1 MIDMVKIEGMP
12 EEQFY
17 IVGKIVNT
25 QALRGEVRVMA
36 TTDFPEERFKIGA
49 SLSIFNGDKL
59 VEEVKVDG
67 HRLHKNFNL
76 LHFKGKDNI
85 NDVEKFKGMDLKVA
99 GSEREMDNLEENEY
113 YYDDIIGLEVYT
125 NDERYLGKIRE
136 IISLPSTNDVWSIQ
150 QPNKG
155 KDILIP
161 YIEDVVLDILLDE
174 GKVIIDPM
182 PGLIDDVEADEDVTE
197 KGDA

>member
-1 MIDMVKIEGMP
+1 MVKIEGMA
-12 EEQFY
+12 EEQY
-17 IVGKIVNT
+17 YLVGKIVNT

-49 SLSIFNGDKL
+49 TLAIFNGNKL
-59 VEEVKVDG
+59 VETVEVDG

-85 NDVEKFKGMDLKVA
+85 NDVEKFKGFDLKVA
-99 GSEREMDNLEENEY
+99 GTEREADELDENEF

-125 NDERYLGKIRE
+125 TDEIYLGKVRE
-136 IISLPSTNDVWSIQ
+136 ITSLPSNDVWAIQ
-150 QPNKG
+150 RPNKG

-161 YIEDVVLDILLDE
+161 YIEDIVLEIDLDGNRVVIE
-174 GKVIIDPM
+174 PM
-182 PGLIDDVEADEDVTE
+182 DGLIEDVDAE
-197 KGDA
+197 KGDV

>member
-1 MIDMVKIEGMP
+1 MVKIEGMA
-12 EEQFY
+12 EEQY
-17 IVGKIVNT
+17 YLVGKIVNT

-49 SLSIFNGDKL
+49 TLAIFNGDKL
-59 VEEVKVDG
+59 VETVEVDG

-85 NDVEKFKGMDLKVA
+85 NAVEKFKGFDLKVA
-99 GSEREMDNLEENEY
+99 GTEREADELDENEF

-125 NDERYLGKIRE
+125 TDETYLGKVRE
-136 IISLPSTNDVWSIQ
+136 ITSLPSNDVWAIQ
-150 QPNKG
+150 RPNKG

-161 YIEDVVLDILLDE
+161 YIEDIVLEIDLDDNRVV
-174 GKVIIDPM
+174 IDPM
-182 PGLIDDVEADEDVTE
+182 DGLIDDVDAK

>member
-1 MIDMVKIEGMP
+1 MVKIEGMA
-12 EEQFY
+12 EEQY
-17 IVGKIVNT
+17 YLVGKIVNT

-49 SLSIFNGDKL
+49 TLAIFNGDKL
-59 VEEVKVDG
+59 VETVEVDS

-85 NDVEKFKGMDLKVA
+85 NDVEKFKGFDLKVA
-99 GSEREMDNLEENEY
+99 GTEREADELDENEF

-125 NDERYLGKIRE
+125 TDETYLGKVRE
-136 IISLPSTNDVWSIQ
+136 ITSLPSNDVWAIQ
-150 QPNKG
+150 RPNKG

-161 YIEDVVLDILLDE
+161 YIEDIVLEIDLDDNRVV
-174 GKVIIDPM
+174 IDPM
-182 PGLIDDVEADEDVTE
+182 DGLIDDVDAD

>member
-1 MIDMVKIEGMP
+1 MVKIEGMA
-12 EEQFY
+12 EESY
-17 IVGKIVNT
+17 YLVGKIVNT

-36 TTDFPEERFKIGA
+36 TTDFPEERFKIGSNLA
-49 SLSIFNGDKL
+49 IFNGDKL
-59 VEEVKVDG
+59 VEMVEVDG

-85 NDVEKFKGMDLKVA
+85 NDVEKFKGFDLKVA
-99 GSEREMDNLEENEY
+99 GAEREADQLDENEF

-125 NDERYLGKIRE
+125 TGDDYLGKVRE
-136 IISLPSTNDVWSIQ
+136 ITSLPSNDVWAIRR
-150 QPNKG
+150 PNKG

-161 YIEDVVLDILLDE
+161 YIADIVVDIDLDTNRV
-174 GKVIIDPM
+174 VIEPM
-182 PGLIDDVEADEDVTE
+182 DGLIDDADAE

>member
-1 MIDMVKIEGMP
+1 MVKIEGMA
-12 EEQFY
+12 EEQY
-17 IVGKIVNT
+17 YLVGKIVNT

-49 SLSIFNGDKL
+49 TLAIFNGDKL
-59 VEEVKVDG
+59 VEMVEVDG

-85 NDVEKFKGMDLKVA
+85 NDVEKFKGFDLKVA
-99 GSEREMDNLEENEY
+99 GTEREADELDENEF

-125 NDERYLGKIRE
+125 TDDIYLGKVRE
-136 IISLPSTNDVWSIQ
+136 ITSLPSNDVWAIQ
-150 QPNKG
+150 RPNKG

-161 YIEDVVLDILLDE
+161 YIEDIVLEIDLADNRVV
-174 GKVIIDPM
+174 IDPM
-182 PGLIDDVEADEDVTE
+182 DGLIDDVDAE

>member
-1 MIDMVKIEGMP
+1 MVKIEGMA
-12 EEQFY
+12 EEQY
-17 IVGKIVNT
+17 YLVGKIVNT

-49 SLSIFNGDKL
+49 TLAIFNGDKL
-59 VEEVKVDG
+59 VETVEVDG

-85 NDVEKFKGMDLKVA
+85 NDVEKFKGFDLKVA
-99 GSEREMDNLEENEY
+99 GTEREADELDENEF

-125 NDERYLGKIRE
+125 TDETYLGKVRE
-136 IISLPSTNDVWSIQ
+136 ITSLPSNDVWAIQ
-150 QPNKG
+150 RPNKG

-161 YIEDVVLDILLDE
+161 YIEDIVLEIDLDANRVVIE
-174 GKVIIDPM
+174 PM
-182 PGLIDDVEADEDVTE
+182 DGLIDDVDAE

>member
-1 MIDMVKIEGMP
+1 MVKIEGMA
-12 EEQFY
+12 EEQY
-17 IVGKIVNT
+17 YLVGKIVNT

-36 TTDFPEERFKIGA
+36 TTDFPEERFRIGA
-49 SLSIFNGDKL
+49 TLAIFNGNKL
-59 VEEVKVDG
+59 VETVEVDG

-85 NDVEKFKGMDLKVA
+85 NDVEKFKGFDLKVA
-99 GSEREMDNLEENEY
+99 GTEREADELDENEF

-125 NDERYLGKIRE
+125 TDETYLGKVRE
-136 IISLPSTNDVWSIQ
+136 ITSLPSNDVWAIQ
-150 QPNKG
+150 RPNKG

-161 YIEDVVLDILLDE
+161 YIEDIVLEIDLDANRVV
-174 GKVIIDPM
+174 IDPM
-182 PGLIDDVEADEDVTE
+182 EGLIDDVDAE

>member
-1 MIDMVKIEGMP
+1 MVKIEGMA
-12 EEQFY
+12 EEQY
-17 IVGKIVNT
+17 YLVGKIVNT

-49 SLSIFNGDKL
+49 TLAIFNGNKL
-59 VEEVKVDG
+59 VETVEVDG

-85 NDVEKFKGMDLKVA
+85 NDVEKFKGFDLKVA
-99 GSEREMDNLEENEY
+99 GTEREADELDENEF

-125 NDERYLGKIRE
+125 TDDIYLGKVRE
-136 IISLPSTNDVWSIQ
+136 ITSLPSNDVWAIQ
-150 QPNKG
+150 RPNKG

-161 YIEDVVLDILLDE
+161 YIEDIVLEIDLDNNQVV
-174 GKVIIDPM
+174 IDPM
-182 PGLIDDVEADEDVTE
+182 DGLIDDVDAE

>member
-1 MIDMVKIEGMP
+1 MVKIEGMA
-12 EEQFY
+12 EEQY
-17 IVGKIVNT
+17 YLVGKIVNT

-49 SLSIFNGDKL
+49 TLAIFNGNKL
-59 VEEVKVDG
+59 VETVEVDG

-85 NDVEKFKGMDLKVA
+85 NDVEKFKGFDLKVA
-99 GSEREMDNLEENEY
+99 GTEREADELDENEF

-125 NDERYLGKIRE
+125 TDEIYLGKVRE
-136 IISLPSTNDVWSIQ
+136 ITSLPSNDVWAIQ
-150 QPNKG
+150 RPNKG

-161 YIEDVVLDILLDE
+161 YIEDIVLEIDLDDNRVVIY
-174 GKVIIDPM
+174 PM
-182 PGLIDDVEADEDVTE
+182 DGLIDDVDAE

>member
-1 MIDMVKIEGMP
+1 MVKIEGMA
-12 EEQFY
+12 EEQY
-17 IVGKIVNT
+17 YLVGKIVNT

-49 SLSIFNGDKL
+49 TLAIFNGDKL
-59 VEEVKVDG
+59 VETVEVDG

-85 NDVEKFKGMDLKVA
+85 NDVEKFKGFDLKVA
-99 GSEREMDNLEENEY
+99 DTEREADELDENEF

-125 NDERYLGKIRE
+125 TDETYLGKVRE
-136 IISLPSTNDVWSIQ
+136 ITSLPSNDVWAIQ
-150 QPNKG
+150 RPNKG

-161 YIEDVVLDILLDE
+161 YIEDIVLEIDLADNRVV
-174 GKVIIDPM
+174 IDPM
-182 PGLIDDVEADEDVTE
+182 DGLIDDVDAE

>member
-1 MIDMVKIEGMP
+1 MVKIEGMA
-12 EEQFY
+12 EEQY
-17 IVGKIVNT
+17 YLVGKIVNT

-49 SLSIFNGDKL
+49 TLAIFNGDKL
-59 VEEVKVDG
+59 VETVEVDG

-85 NDVEKFKGMDLKVA
+85 NDVEKFKGFDLKVA
-99 GSEREMDNLEENEY
+99 GTEREADELDENEF

-125 NDERYLGKIRE
+125 TDEIYLGKVRE
-136 IISLPSTNDVWSIQ
+136 ITSLPSNDVWAIQ
-150 QPNKG
+150 RPNKG

-161 YIEDVVLDILLDE
+161 YIEDIVLEIDLDDNRVV
-174 GKVIIDPM
+174 IDPM
-182 PGLIDDVEADEDVTE
+182 DGLIDDVDAE

>member
-1 MIDMVKIEGMP
+1 MVKIEGMA
-12 EEQFY
+12 EEQY
-17 IVGKIVNT
+17 YLVGKIVNT

-49 SLSIFNGDKL
+49 TLAIFNGDKL
-59 VEEVKVDG
+59 VETVEVDG

-85 NDVEKFKGMDLKVA
+85 NDVEKFKGFDLKVA
-99 GSEREMDNLEENEY
+99 GTEREADELDENEF

-125 NDERYLGKIRE
+125 TDETYLGKVRE
-136 IISLPSTNDVWSIQ
+136 ITSLPSNDVWAIQ
-150 QPNKG
+150 RPNKG

-161 YIEDVVLDILLDE
+161 YIEDIVLEIDLDDNRVV
-174 GKVIIDPM
+174 IDPM
-182 PGLIDDVEADEDVTE
+182 DGLIDDVDAE